1 MSDVSGSEARQAEAE
16 RVQSRSAQRV
26 ALVTG
31 ASAGIGK
38 AIVRRLLRDGWRV
51 YGAARRVEKMRD
63 IESEGAA
70 ILSLDVTD
78 EESRQAAVRDLLA
91 AEGRIDA
98 LANNAGYG
106 SYGAI
111 EDVPLSEARRQFEVN
126 VFGLARL
133 TQLVLPS
140 MREAGSGRI
149 VNISSMGGRIWM
161 PVGGW
166 YHATKHAVEVLSD
179 ALRVETRPFGISVVV
194 VQPGAIES
202 EWAGIAADN
211 LLEHSEGTAY
221 RSLVEPM
228 AGMLRDY
235 STAASP
241 EVVAKAVSKAV
252 NRRRPRR
259 RYATPWDAK
268 TLIFLRWLLPDWAW
282 DRLITTILRV
292 VGGRGRGA

>member
-1 MSDVSGSEARQAEAE
+1 MSDSTPDKK
-16 RVQSRSAQRV
+16 V

-38 AIVRRLLRDGWRV
+38 AIVRRLLADGWKV
-51 YGAARRVEKMRD
+51 YGAARRVEKMED
-63 IESEGAA
+63 IRSEGAGV
-70 ILSLDVTD
+70 LSLDVTD
-78 EESRQAAVRDLLA
+78 DESLQTAVRDLLA

-98 LANNAGYG
+98 LVNNAGYG

-111 EDVPLSEARRQFEVN
+111 EDVPLAEARRQFEVN

-133 TQLVLPS
+133 TQLVLPH
-140 MREAGSGRI
+140 MREAGSGTI

-179 ALRVETRPFGISVVV
+179 ALRVETRPFGIRVVV

-202 EWAGIAADN
+202 EWADIAADN

-252 NRRRPRR
+252 HRRRPRR
-259 RYATPWDAK
+259 RYATPMDAK
-268 TLIFLRWLLPDWAW
+268 VLIFLRWLLPDWAW
-282 DRLITTILRV
+282 DRLITLMFRLA
-292 VGGRGRGA
+292 GRSSRDRG

>member
-1 MSDVSGSEARQAEAE
+1 MSDSTPEEK
-16 RVQSRSAQRV
+16 V

-38 AIVRRLLRDGWRV
+38 AIVRRLLDDGWKV
-51 YGAARRVEKMRD
+51 YGAARRVGKMED
-63 IESEGAA
+63 IRSDGAGV
-70 ILSLDVTD
+70 LSLDVTD
-78 EESRQAAVRDLLA
+78 DESLQAAVRDLLA

-98 LANNAGYG
+98 LVNNAGYG
-106 SYGAI
+106 SYGVI
-111 EDVPLSEARRQFEVN
+111 EDVPLAEARRQFEVN

-133 TQLVLPS
+133 TQLVLPH
-140 MREAGSGRI
+140 MREAGSGTI

-179 ALRVETRPFGISVVV
+179 ALRVETRPFGIRVVV

-202 EWAGIAADN
+202 EWADIAADN

-241 EVVAKAVSKAV
+241 EVVARAVSKAL
-252 NRRRPRR
+252 NRRNPRR
-259 RYATPWDAK
+259 RYATPIDAK
-268 TLIFLRWLLPDWAW
+268 VLIFLRWLLPDWVW
-282 DRLITTILRV
+282 DRLITLMFRLA
-292 VGGRGRGA
+292 GRSFRSRG